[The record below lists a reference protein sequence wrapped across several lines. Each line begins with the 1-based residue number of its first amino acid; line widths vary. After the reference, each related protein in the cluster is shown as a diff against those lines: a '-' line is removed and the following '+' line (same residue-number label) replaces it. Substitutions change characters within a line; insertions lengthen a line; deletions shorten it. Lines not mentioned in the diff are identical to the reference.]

1 MSFPNLRS
9 HRFLSTKP
17 LYHLLRPLIT
27 YPNLPSLLQNHSLL
41 HYLLLSLTTRSP
53 KACSLMPNT
62 WGSRTYPRRGLANWL
77 HSRASKMKTKTHA
90 HSSRHFFRVD
100 WGFSYE
106 IRNCL
111 RGDSFSYKK
120 SSLALASHSLCNPI
134 ISQLLS
140 PKSFNK

>member
-1 MSFPNLRS
+1 MSWFGHGEGNWGGAKSGHEAELGVWPVRGGADVREQNVR
-9 HRFLSTKP
+9 KQKQA
-17 LYHLLRPLIT
+17 LLV
-27 YPNLPSLLQNHSLL
+27 
-41 HYLLLSLTTRSP
+41 
-53 KACSLMPNT
+53 
-62 WGSRTYPRRGLANWL
+62 G
-77 HSRASKMKTKTHA
+77 
-90 HSSRHFFRVD
+90 
-100 WGFSYE
+100 GFSYE